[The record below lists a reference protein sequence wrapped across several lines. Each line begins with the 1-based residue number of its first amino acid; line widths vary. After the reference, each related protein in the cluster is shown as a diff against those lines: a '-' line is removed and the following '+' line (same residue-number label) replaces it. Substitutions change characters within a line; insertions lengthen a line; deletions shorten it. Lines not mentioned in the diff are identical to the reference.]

1 MYSIYDYAY
10 NGLLYLNNMMRPR
23 HKRLSGLMIYS
34 TTLCQSKCKHCN
46 IWQKPVEHLSL
57 EDIQRM
63 MQSQCVTRRTTVGL
77 EGGEFILHPQADEIM
92 AWFQENHPN
101 YTLLSNCLAPRRV
114 IDAVRR
120 YQPRHLYVSLDGG
133 RETYQR
139 MRGRDG
145 YDRVIEVVEALK
157 DEVPLSLMFC
167 LSPWNTFDDMAYVI
181 DVAKHYGVDIRIG
194 IYGTMAYMTA
204 SPPAPHPRRGEYIV
218 LSQKTPMAKVTT
230 PLSLGEGLGVRLFGD
245 ESVRARLLQTQENYD
260 FVALYDEW
268 QGGHLWLRCQSIM
281 SCLVVHSNGDVPL
294 CQNLDVVLGNIHE
307 QSLDEIFNGAS
318 ACQTQCHYSRHC
330 NDCWIN
336 FHRKYDI
343 ILVRNFERLL
353 PKWLIEKFYGPYQW
367 TADPKQTYKE
377 TMNYMNDKDNELNGL
392 LHAVEDAE
400 SVYAQ

>member
-10 NGLLYLNNMMRPR
+10 NGLLYLNNVMRPR
-23 HKRLSGLMIYS
+23 HKRLSQLMIYS

-46 IWQKPVEHLSL
+46 IWQKRPVEHLSL

-63 MQSQCVTRRTTVGL
+63 MQSRCVTRRTTVGL

-92 AWFQENHPN
+92 AWFQANHPN

-157 DEVPLSLMFC
+157 NEVSLSLMFC
-167 LSPWNTFDDMAYVI
+167 LSPWNTFDDMAFVI
-181 DVAKHYGVDIRIG
+181 DVAKHYGVDVRIG
-194 IYGTMAYMTA
+194 IYGTMAYMVSLPLTPSKGRGNCGLME
-204 SPPAPHPRRGEYIV
+204 SP
-218 LSQKTPMAKVTT
+218 L
-230 PLSLGEGLGVRLFGD
+230 PLEGVRG
-245 ESVRARLLQTQENYD
+245 RLLQTQENYD

-268 QGGHLWLRCQSIM
+268 RNGNLRLRCQSIM

-343 ILVRNFERLL
+343 VLVRNFERLL

-367 TADPKQTYKE
+367 TADPQTTYRKLMKLQ
-377 TMNYMNDKDNELNGL
+377 TPPLTPPL
-392 LHAVEDAE
+392 LA
-400 SVYAQ
+400 SLR

>member
-10 NGLLYLNNMMRPR
+10 NGLLYLNNVMRPR
-23 HKRLSGLMIYS
+23 HKRLSQLMIYS

-46 IWQKPVEHLSL
+46 IWQKRPVEHLSL
-57 EDIQRM
+57 DDIRRI
-63 MQSQCVTRRTTVGL
+63 MQSRCVTSRTTVGL
-77 EGGEFILHPQADEIM
+77 EGGEFILHPQAEQIM
-92 AWFQENHPN
+92 AWFHEHHPN
-101 YTLLSNCLAPRRV
+101 YTLLSNCLAPHRV

-139 MRGRDG
+139 MRGCDG
-145 YDRVIEVVEALK
+145 FDKVIEVVEALK

-181 DVAKHYGVDIRIG
+181 DIAKHYDIDIRIG
-194 IYGTMAYMTA
+194 IYGTMAFFDTTSELLTA
-204 SPPAPHPRRGEYIV
+204 SDFVKQIPQSIH
-218 LSQKTPMAKVTT
+218 
-230 PLSLGEGLGVRLFGD
+230 D
-245 ESVRARLLQTQENYD
+245 TQENYD

-268 QGGHLWLRCQSIM
+268 RNGHLRLRCQSIM

-294 CQNLDVVLGNIHE
+294 CQNLDIVLGNIHE
-307 QSLDEIFNGAS
+307 QSLDEIFNGVS
-318 ACQTQCHYSRHC
+318 AFQTQCHYSHHC

-353 PKWLIEKFYGPYQW
+353 PKWLVEKFYCQYQW
-367 TADPKQTYKE
+367 TADPKQTYRKHL
-377 TMNYMNDKDNELNGL
+377 T
-392 LHAVEDAE
+392 AI
-400 SVYAQ
+400 Q